1 MLGLPRSLGCRD
13 WLMGRGDTASSDGSP
28 EAPDKS
34 GEVAP
39 GQDRAL
45 GPGTSSEALQEEGP
59 HFGVQLTTQT

>member
-1 MLGLPRSLGCRD
+1 MLALPRSLGCSD
-13 WLMGRGDTASSDGSP
+13 WLKGRGDSASSDRSP
-28 EAPDKS
+28 EDPDKS

-45 GPGTSSEALQEEGP
+45 GPGSSSEALQEEGP